1 MSNRTIEAILRLSA
15 KLGPMGAF
23 GQLAGKLNQVNQK
36 ALAFNKTQTMMAR
49 TSALAMNAM
58 RGVIGYQI
66 VRGAGALVTNFAGA
80 ERRLNRIA
88 INADAGK
95 DKLSEMFR
103 TVDRAAL
110 DYSMTQDSVTDG
122 LESLVASGRSLDD
135 ALSFLPAVAATA
147 QAAGA
152 DISDIATTADAM
164 ANSFHFAGNNMQ
176 RAFDILITSGKQGK
190 FELKDMAQY
199 LPSLAPAMAALGYQ
213 GEKGLGKLAS
223 MLQTVRLQTGDASSA
238 ATNLQ
243 NVLQKMESNE
253 TARSFKKF
261 GVDLRGE
268 MAKARKEGR
277 DLIDV
282 FIELTNK
289 ATKGDMSK
297 IPQLFTDA
305 QFQQGMRALIQGR
318 DAMEGFQK
326 GLADVDG
333 STLRDLGRVL
343 DDNQSKID
351 RMAASW
357 ERMKRS
363 IGSGIAP
370 AATDAMDFISSNM
383 DKAQFINAQ
392 LDNEGMTFMQKR
404 MWWLRNGFDN
414 QDQGL
419 KAFQGGWRSPE
430 GLLAAKGTP
439 GVNPELPSH
448 RQDQVTQGGGVP
460 LPTPRPDNLGKT
472 FQYGV
477 APRWRG
483 STLDPRV
490 LAPHARQPQSSL
502 MDQSVAAAEA
512 SAAASLKQAGVETAS
527 SVSDGGKQAGD
538 SIKAGADTL
547 SSVAG
552 ELKAALVSGANSLAA
567 AARSAAADLS
577 RPIGSLKPVRA
588 DTGRS
593 DAGRVMGPR

>member
-15 KLGPMGAF
+15 KLGSMGAF
-23 GQLAGKLNQVNQK
+23 SQMSSKLNQVNQK
-36 ALAFNKTQTMMAR
+36 ALAFNRTQTMMAR
-49 TSALAMNAM
+49 TSALAMNAV
-58 RGVIGYQI
+58 RGVIGYQV

-95 DKLSEMFR
+95 DKLAEMFR

-110 DYSMTQDSVTDG
+110 DYSMTQDGITDG
-122 LESLVASGRSLDD
+122 LEALVASGRSVDE
-135 ALSFLPAVAATA
+135 ALSFLPSVAATA

-152 DISDIATTADAM
+152 EIADIATTADAIGS
-164 ANSFHFAGNNMQ
+164 SFKFTGDNMQ
-176 RAFDILITSGKQGK
+176 RAFDILVTSGKQGK

-199 LPSLAPAMAALGYQ
+199 LPSLAPAMAALGYE

-253 TARSFKKF
+253 TAKSFSKF
-261 GVDLRGE
+261 GINLRKE

-277 DLIDV
+277 DLLDV
-282 FIELTNK
+282 FIELTER
-289 ATKGDMSK
+289 ALKGDLSK

-305 QFQQGMRALIQGR
+305 QFMQGMRALLQGR

-326 GLADVDG
+326 ALENVDG
-333 STLRDLGRVL
+333 ATMRDLGRVL
-343 DDNQSKID
+343 ADNQSKID

-363 IGSGIAP
+363 IGGGIAGP
-370 AATDAMDFISSNM
+370 ATGAMDFVSSNM

-392 LDNEGMTFMQKR
+392 LDKEGMGWWEKR
-404 MWWLRNGFDN
+404 MWWARNGFDN
-414 QDQGL
+414 QDQGM
-419 KAFQGGWRSPE
+419 KAFKGGWRSPE
-430 GLLAAKGTP
+430 GLIAAKGP
-439 GVNPELPSH
+439 MSASPELPSR
-448 RQDQVTQGGGVP
+448 RQDQPGRIP
-460 LPTPRPDNLGKT
+460 LPTARPVPPSMAE
-472 FQYGV
+472 QYRLYG
-477 APRWRG
+477 RG
-483 STLDPRV
+483 
-490 LAPHARQPQSSL
+490 H
-502 MDQSVAAAEA
+502 AAAVRNSVKVDKPAGYFGNEIDF
-512 SAAASLKQAGVETAS
+512 SAMERATGAAVADLKGAGVETAS
-527 SVSDGGKQAGD
+527 SVADGGKQAGD
-538 SIKAGADTL
+538 SIKSGADTL
-547 SSVAG
+547 ASVAG
-552 ELKAALVSGANSLAA
+552 KLEAAIVSGANSLAA

-577 RPIGSLKPVRA
+577 RPIGSLKQVRA

-593 DAGRVMGPR
+593 DAGRAMGPR

>member
-15 KLGPMGAF
+15 KLGSMGAF
-23 GQLAGKLNQVNQK
+23 SQMSSKLNHVNQK
-36 ALAFNKTQTMMAR
+36 ALAFNRTQTMMAR
-49 TSALAMNAM
+49 TSALAMNAV
-58 RGVIGYQI
+58 RGVIGYQV

-95 DKLSEMFR
+95 DKLAEMFR

-110 DYSMTQDSVTDG
+110 DYSMTQDGITDG
-122 LESLVASGRSLDD
+122 LEALVASGRSVDE
-135 ALSFLPAVAATA
+135 ALSFLPSVAATA

-152 DISDIATTADAM
+152 EIADIATTADAIGS
-164 ANSFHFAGNNMQ
+164 SFKFTGDNMQ
-176 RAFDILITSGKQGK
+176 RAFDILVTSGKQGK

-199 LPSLAPAMAALGYQ
+199 LPSLAPAMAALGYE

-253 TARSFKKF
+253 TAKSFSKF
-261 GVDLRGE
+261 GINLRKE
-268 MAKARKEGR
+268 MAEARKEGR
-277 DLIDV
+277 DLLDV
-282 FIELTNK
+282 FIELTER
-289 ATKGDMSK
+289 ALKGDLSK

-305 QFQQGMRALIQGR
+305 QFMQGMRALLQGR

-326 GLADVDG
+326 ALENVDG
-333 STLRDLGRVL
+333 ATMRDLGRVL
-343 DDNQSKID
+343 ADNQSKID

-363 IGSGIAP
+363 IGSGIAGP
-370 AATDAMDFISSNM
+370 ATGAMDFVSSNM

-392 LDNEGMTFMQKR
+392 LDKEGMGWWEKR
-404 MWWLRNGFDN
+404 MWWARNGFDN
-414 QDQGL
+414 RDQGL

-430 GLLAAKGTP
+430 GLIAAKGP
-439 GVNPELPSH
+439 MSASPELPSR
-448 RQDQVTQGGGVP
+448 RQDQPGRIP
-460 LPTPRPDNLGKT
+460 LPTPRP
-472 FQYGV
+472 V
-477 APRWRG
+477 APSMAEQYQLYGRG
-483 STLDPRV
+483 
-490 LAPHARQPQSSL
+490 H
-502 MDQSVAAAEA
+502 AAAVRNSVKVEKPA
-512 SAAASLKQAGVETAS
+512 GYFGNEIDFSAMERATDAAAADLKGAGVETAS
-527 SVSDGGKQAGD
+527 SVADGGKQAGD
-538 SIKAGADTL
+538 SIKSGADTL
-547 SSVAG
+547 ASVAG
-552 ELKAALVSGANSLAA
+552 KLEAAIVSGANSLAA

-577 RPIGSLKPVRA
+577 RPIGSLKQVRA

-593 DAGRVMGPR
+593 DAGRAMGPR

>member
-15 KLGPMGAF
+15 KLGSMGAF
-23 GQLAGKLNQVNQK
+23 GQLSSKLNQVNQK
-36 ALAFNKTQTMMAR
+36 ALAFNRTQTMMAR

-58 RGVIGYQI
+58 RGVIGYQV

-95 DKLSEMFR
+95 DKLAEMFR

-110 DYSMTQDSVTDG
+110 DYSMTQDGITDG
-122 LESLVASGRSLDD
+122 LEALVASGRSVDE
-135 ALSFLPAVAATA
+135 ALSFLPSVAATA

-152 DISDIATTADAM
+152 EIADIATTADAIGS
-164 ANSFHFAGNNMQ
+164 SFKFTGDNMQ
-176 RAFDILITSGKQGK
+176 RAFDILVTSGKQGK

-199 LPSLAPAMAALGYQ
+199 LPSLAPAMAALGYE

-243 NVLQKMESNE
+243 NVLQKMEANE
-253 TARSFKKF
+253 TAKSFSKF
-261 GVDLRGE
+261 GIDLRKE

-277 DLIDV
+277 DLLDV
-282 FIELTNK
+282 FIELTERALK
-289 ATKGDMSK
+289 SDLSK

-305 QFQQGMRALIQGR
+305 QFMQGMRALLQGR

-326 GLADVDG
+326 ALENVDG
-333 STLRDLGRVL
+333 ATMRDLGRVL
-343 DDNQSKID
+343 ADNHSKID

-363 IGSGIAP
+363 IGSGIAGP
-370 AATDAMDFISSNM
+370 ATGAMDFVSSNM

-392 LDNEGMTFMQKR
+392 LDKEGMGWWEKR
-404 MWWLRNGFDN
+404 MWWARNGFDN

-430 GLLAAKGTP
+430 GLIAAKGP
-439 GVNPELPSH
+439 MSASPELPSR
-448 RQDQVTQGGGVP
+448 RQDQPGRIP
-460 LPTPRPDNLGKT
+460 LPTARP
-472 FQYGV
+472 V
-477 APRWRG
+477 APSMAEQYQLYGRG
-483 STLDPRV
+483 
-490 LAPHARQPQSSL
+490 H
-502 MDQSVAAAEA
+502 AAAVRNSIKVEKPA
-512 SAAASLKQAGVETAS
+512 GYFGNEIDFSAMERATDAAAADLKGAGVETAS
-527 SVSDGGKQAGD
+527 SVADGGKQAGD
-538 SIKAGADTL
+538 SIKSGADTL
-547 SSVAG
+547 ASVAG
-552 ELKAALVSGANSLAA
+552 KLEAAIVSGANSLAA

-577 RPIGSLKPVRA
+577 RPIGSFKQVRA

-593 DAGRVMGPR
+593 DAGRAMGPR

>member
-23 GQLAGKLNQVNQK
+23 GQLSSKLNQVNQK
-36 ALAFNKTQTMMAR
+36 ALAFNRTQGLMAR
-49 TSALAMNAM
+49 NSMLAANAV
-58 RGVIGYQI
+58 RGLVAYGL
-66 VRGAGALVTNFAGA
+66 VRGAGQMVTNFAGA

-95 DKLSEMFR
+95 DKLGEMFR

-110 DYSMTQDSVTDG
+110 DYSMTQDGITDG

-135 ALSFLPAVAATA
+135 ALSFLPSVAATA

-152 DISDIATTADAM
+152 EIADIATTADAIGS
-164 ANSFHFAGNNMQ
+164 SFHFAGNNMQ
-176 RAFDILITSGKQGK
+176 RAFDILVTSGKQGK

-199 LPSLAPAMAALGYQ
+199 LPSLAPAMASLGYE

-243 NVLQKMESNE
+243 NVLQKMEADQ
-253 TARSFKKF
+253 TAKSFSKF
-261 GVDLRGE
+261 GVNLRKE

-282 FIELTNK
+282 FIELTDR
-289 ATKGDMSK
+289 ALKGDLSK

-305 QFQQGMRALIQGR
+305 QFQQGMRALLQGR

-326 GLADVDG
+326 GLENVDG
-333 STLRDLGRVL
+333 ATMRDLGRIL

-351 RMAASW
+351 RMSASW
-357 ERMKRS
+357 ERMIRS
-363 IGSGIAP
+363 IGSGIAGP
-370 AATDAMDFISSNM
+370 ATGAMDFVSSNM

-392 LDNEGMTFMQKR
+392 LDKEGMNFWDKR

-419 KAFQGGWRSPE
+419 TAFKGGWRSPE
-430 GLLAAKGTP
+430 GLLAAKGP
-439 GVNPELPSH
+439 MGASPELPSR
-448 RQDQVTQGGGVP
+448 RQDQPGRTP
-460 LPTPRPDNLGKT
+460 IPTPRP
-472 FQYGV
+472 V
-477 APRWRG
+477 AP
-483 STLDPRV
+483 
-490 LAPHARQPQSSL
+490 
-502 MDQSVAAAEA
+502 SVAEQYRLYGRGH
-512 SAAASLKQAGVETAS
+512 AAAVRNSVRVEKPAGYFGNEIDFSAMERATDAAAADLKGAGVETAS
-527 SVSDGGKQAGD
+527 SVADGGKQAGD
-538 SIKAGADTL
+538 SIKSGADTL
-547 SSVAG
+547 ASVAG
-552 ELKAALVSGANSLAA
+552 KLEAAIVAGANALAG

-577 RPIGSLKPVRA
+577 RPIGSLKAVRA
-588 DTGRS
+588 DTGKS
-593 DAGRVMGPR
+593 NAGHLMGPR

>member
-15 KLGPMGAF
+15 KLGSMGAF
-23 GQLAGKLNQVNQK
+23 SQMSSKLNQVNQK
-36 ALAFNKTQTMMAR
+36 ALAFNRTQTMMAR
-49 TSALAMNAM
+49 TSALAMNAV
-58 RGVIGYQI
+58 RGVIGYQV

-95 DKLSEMFR
+95 EKLAEMFR

-110 DYSMTQDSVTDG
+110 DYSMTQDGITDG
-122 LESLVASGRSLDD
+122 LEALVASGRSVDE
-135 ALSFLPAVAATA
+135 ALSFLPSVAATA

-152 DISDIATTADAM
+152 EIADIATTADAIGS
-164 ANSFHFAGNNMQ
+164 SFKFTGDNMQ
-176 RAFDILITSGKQGK
+176 RAFDILVTSGKQGK

-199 LPSLAPAMAALGYQ
+199 LPSLAPAMAALGYE

-253 TARSFKKF
+253 TAKSFSKF
-261 GVDLRGE
+261 GIDLRKE

-277 DLIDV
+277 DLLDV
-282 FIELTNK
+282 FIELTER
-289 ATKGDMSK
+289 ALKGDLSK

-305 QFQQGMRALIQGR
+305 QFMQGMRALLQGR

-326 GLADVDG
+326 ALENVDG
-333 STLRDLGRVL
+333 ATMRDLGRIL
-343 DDNQSKID
+343 EDNQSKID

-357 ERMKRS
+357 ERVKRS
-363 IGSGIAP
+363 IGSGIAGP
-370 AATDAMDFISSNM
+370 ATGAMDFVSSNM

-392 LDNEGMTFMQKR
+392 LDKEGMGWWEKR
-404 MWWLRNGFDN
+404 MWWARNGFDN

-430 GLLAAKGTP
+430 GLIAAKGP
-439 GVNPELPSH
+439 MSASPELPSR
-448 RQDQVTQGGGVP
+448 RQDQPGRIP
-460 LPTPRPDNLGKT
+460 LPTARPVPPSMAE
-472 FQYGV
+472 QYQLYG
-477 APRWRG
+477 RG
-483 STLDPRV
+483 
-490 LAPHARQPQSSL
+490 H
-502 MDQSVAAAEA
+502 AAAVRNSVKVDKPTGYFGNEIDFSA
-512 SAAASLKQAGVETAS
+512 MERATDAAAADLKGAGVETAS
-527 SVSDGGKQAGD
+527 SVADGGKQAGD
-538 SIKAGADTL
+538 SIKSGADTL
-547 SSVAG
+547 ASVAG
-552 ELKAALVSGANSLAA
+552 KLEAAIVSGANSLAA

-577 RPIGSLKPVRA
+577 RPIGSLKQVRA

-593 DAGRVMGPR
+593 DAGRAMGPR

>member
-23 GQLAGKLNQVNQK
+23 GQMSSKLNQVNQK
-36 ALAFNKTQTMMAR
+36 ALAFNRTQTMMAR

-58 RGVIGYQI
+58 RGVIGYQV
-66 VRGAGALVTNFAGA
+66 VRGAGALVTNFASA

-95 DKLSEMFR
+95 DKLAEMFR

-110 DYSMTQDSVTDG
+110 DYSMTQDGITDG
-122 LESLVASGRSLDD
+122 LEALVASGRSLDD
-135 ALSFLPAVAATA
+135 ALSFLPSVAATA
-147 QAAGA
+147 QAADA
-152 DISDIATTADAM
+152 NIADIATTADAIGS
-164 ANSFHFAGNNMQ
+164 SFKFAGNNMQ
-176 RAFDILITSGKQGK
+176 RAFDILVTSGKQGK

-199 LPSLAPAMAALGYQ
+199 LPSLAPAMASLGYE

-253 TARSFKKF
+253 TAKSFSKF
-261 GVDLRGE
+261 GVDLRKE

-282 FIELTNK
+282 FIELTER
-289 ATKGDMSK
+289 ALKGDLSK

-305 QFQQGMRALIQGR
+305 QFQQGMRALLQGR

-326 GLADVDG
+326 GLENVDG
-333 STLRDLGRVL
+333 STMRDLGRIIE
-343 DDNQSKID
+343 DNQSKID
-351 RMAASW
+351 RMSASW

-363 IGSGIAP
+363 IGSGIAGP
-370 AATDAMDFISSNM
+370 AAGAMDFVSSNM

-392 LDNEGMTFMQKR
+392 LDKEGMGFWEKR
-404 MWWLRNGFDN
+404 MWWARNGFDN
-414 QDQGL
+414 QDQGM

-430 GLLAAKGTP
+430 GLIAAKGP
-439 GVNPELPSH
+439 MSASPELPSR
-448 RQDQVTQGGGVP
+448 RQDQPGRIP
-460 LPTPRPDNLGKT
+460 LPTARP
-472 FQYGV
+472 V
-477 APRWRG
+477 APSMAEQYRLYGRG
-483 STLDPRV
+483 
-490 LAPHARQPQSSL
+490 H
-502 MDQSVAAAEA
+502 AAAVRNSVQVEKPA
-512 SAAASLKQAGVETAS
+512 GGNAPKDWFELPSVEGLKRDFETAS
-527 SVSDGGKQAGD
+527 SVVVDGGKQAGD
-538 SIKAGADTL
+538 SIKSGADTL
-547 SSVAG
+547 ASVAG
-552 ELKAALVSGANSLAA
+552 KLEAAIVSGANSLAA

-577 RPIGSLKPVRA
+577 RPIGSLKQVRA

-593 DAGRVMGPR
+593 NAGRGDPREF

>member
-23 GQLAGKLNQVNQK
+23 GQLSSKLNQVNQK
-36 ALAFNKTQTMMAR
+36 ALAFNRTQGLMAR
-49 TSALAMNAM
+49 NSMLAANAI
-58 RGVIGYQI
+58 RGLVAYGL
-66 VRGAGALVTNFAGA
+66 VRGAGQMVTNFAGA

-95 DKLSEMFR
+95 DKLGEMFR

-110 DYSMTQDSVTDG
+110 DYSMTQDSITDG

-135 ALSFLPAVAATA
+135 ALSFLPSVAATA

-152 DISDIATTADAM
+152 EIADIATTADAIG
-164 ANSFHFAGNNMQ
+164 NSFHFAGNNMQ
-176 RAFDILITSGKQGK
+176 RAFDILVTSGKQGK

-199 LPSLAPAMAALGYQ
+199 LPSLAPAMASLGYE

-253 TARSFKKF
+253 TAKSFKKF
-261 GVDLRGE
+261 GVDLRKE

-282 FIELTNK
+282 FIELTER
-289 ATKGDMSK
+289 ALKGDLSK

-305 QFQQGMRALIQGR
+305 QFQQGMRALLQGR

-326 GLADVDG
+326 ALENVDG
-333 STLRDLGRVL
+333 ATMRDLGRVL

-351 RMAASW
+351 RMGASW
-357 ERMKRS
+357 ERMVRA

-370 AATDAMDFISSNM
+370 AATGAMDFVSSNM
-383 DKAQFINAQ
+383 DKAQFINAE
-392 LDNEGMTFMQKR
+392 LDKQGMGWWEKR

-419 KAFQGGWRSPE
+419 TAFKGGWRSPE
-430 GLLAAKGTP
+430 GRLAAKGTP
-439 GVNPELPSH
+439 DVNPELPSH
-448 RQDQVTQGGGVP
+448 RQDQPGRTP
-460 LPTPRPDNLGKT
+460 IPTPRP
-472 FQYGV
+472 V
-477 APRWRG
+477 AP
-483 STLDPRV
+483 
-490 LAPHARQPQSSL
+490 
-502 MDQSVAAAEA
+502 SVAEQYRLYGRGH
-512 SAAASLKQAGVETAS
+512 AAAVRNSVRIEKPDGYFGNEIDFSAMERATDAAAADLKGAGVETAS
-527 SVSDGGKQAGD
+527 SVADGGKQAGD
-538 SIKAGADTL
+538 SIKSGADTL
-547 SSVAG
+547 ASVAG
-552 ELKAALVSGANSLAA
+552 KLEAAIVAGANALAG

-577 RPIGSLKPVRA
+577 RPIGSLKAVRA
-588 DTGRS
+588 DTGKS
-593 DAGRVMGPR
+593 NAGHLMGPR

>member
-15 KLGPMGAF
+15 KLGSMGAF
-23 GQLAGKLNQVNQK
+23 SQMSSKLNQVNQK
-36 ALAFNKTQTMMAR
+36 ALAFNRTQTMMAR
-49 TSALAMNAM
+49 TSALAMNAV
-58 RGVIGYQI
+58 RGVIGYQV

-95 DKLSEMFR
+95 DKLAEMFR

-110 DYSMTQDSVTDG
+110 DYSMTQDGITDG
-122 LESLVASGRSLDD
+122 LEALVASGRSVDE
-135 ALSFLPAVAATA
+135 ALSFLPSVAATA

-152 DISDIATTADAM
+152 EIADIATTADAIGS
-164 ANSFHFAGNNMQ
+164 SFKFTGDNME
-176 RAFDILITSGKQGK
+176 RAFDILVTSGKQGK

-199 LPSLAPAMAALGYQ
+199 LPSLAPAMAALGYE

-253 TARSFKKF
+253 TAKSFSKF
-261 GVDLRGE
+261 GINLRKE
-268 MAKARKEGR
+268 MAEARKEGR
-277 DLIDV
+277 DLLDV
-282 FIELTNK
+282 FIELTER
-289 ATKGDMSK
+289 ALKGDLSK

-305 QFQQGMRALIQGR
+305 QFMQGMRALLQGR

-326 GLADVDG
+326 ALENVDG
-333 STLRDLGRVL
+333 ATMRDLGRVL
-343 DDNQSKID
+343 ADNQSKID

-363 IGSGIAP
+363 IGSGIAGP
-370 AATDAMDFISSNM
+370 ATGAMDFVSSNM

-392 LDNEGMTFMQKR
+392 LDKEGMGWWEKR
-404 MWWLRNGFDN
+404 MWWARNGFDN
-414 QDQGL
+414 RDQGL

-430 GLLAAKGTP
+430 GLIAAKGP
-439 GVNPELPSH
+439 MSASPELPSR
-448 RQDQVTQGGGVP
+448 RQDQPGRIP
-460 LPTPRPDNLGKT
+460 LPTPRP
-472 FQYGV
+472 V
-477 APRWRG
+477 APSMAEQYQLYGRG
-483 STLDPRV
+483 
-490 LAPHARQPQSSL
+490 H
-502 MDQSVAAAEA
+502 AAAVRNSVKVEKPA
-512 SAAASLKQAGVETAS
+512 GYFGNEIDFSAMERATDAAAADLKGAGVETAS
-527 SVSDGGKQAGD
+527 SVADGGKQAGD
-538 SIKAGADTL
+538 SIKSGADTL
-547 SSVAG
+547 ASVAG
-552 ELKAALVSGANSLAA
+552 KLEAAIVSGANSLAA

-577 RPIGSLKPVRA
+577 RPIGSLKQVRA

-593 DAGRVMGPR
+593 DAGRAMGPR

>member
-23 GQLAGKLNQVNQK
+23 GQLSGKLNQVNQK
-36 ALAFNKTQTMMAR
+36 ALAFNKTQGLMAR
-49 TSALAMNAM
+49 NSALAANA
-58 RGVIGYQI
+58 
-66 VRGAGALVTNFAGA
+66 VRGLVAYGLVRGTSELVTNFAGA

-135 ALSFLPAVAATA
+135 ALSFLPSVAATA

-152 DISDIATTADAM
+152 DITDIATTADAM

-268 MAKARKEGR
+268 MAKAREEGR

-289 ATKGDMSK
+289 AAKGDLSK

-318 DAMEGFQK
+318 GAMEGFQK
-326 GLADVDG
+326 ALADVDG
-333 STLRDLGRVL
+333 STLRDLGRIL

-351 RMAASW
+351 KMGASW
-357 ERMKRS
+357 ERLLRS

-370 AATDAMDFISSNM
+370 AATGAMDFVSSNM

-392 LDNEGMTFMQKR
+392 LDKEGMGFWEKR

-414 QDQGL
+414 QDQGM

-430 GLLAAKGTP
+430 GLVAAKGP
-439 GVNPELPSH
+439 ISASPELPSR
-448 RQDQVTQGGGVP
+448 RQDQPGSIPV
-460 LPTPRPDNLGKT
+460 PTPRP
-472 FQYGV
+472 V
-477 APRWRG
+477 APSMAQQYQLYGRG
-483 STLDPRV
+483 HAAAVRAGAYEQRPVGMRDAMMDPR
-490 LAPHARQPQSSL
+490 AMEQAATT
-502 MDQSVAAAEA
+502 AAAD
-512 SAAASLKQAGVETAS
+512 LQRAGVETAS

-538 SIKAGADTL
+538 SIKEGADSL

-552 ELKAALVSGANSLAA
+552 ILKDAIVSGANSLAA
-567 AARSAAADLS
+567 AARSAASDLS
-577 RPIGSLKPVRA
+577 RPIGSLQTVRA

-593 DAGRVMGPR
+593 DAGRAGGPR

>member
-15 KLGPMGAF
+15 KLGSMGAF
-23 GQLAGKLNQVNQK
+23 GQLSSKLNQVNQK
-36 ALAFNKTQTMMAR
+36 AIAFNRTQTMMAR

-58 RGVIGYQI
+58 RGVIGYQV

-95 DKLSEMFR
+95 DKLAEMFR

-110 DYSMTQDSVTDG
+110 DYSMTQDGITDG
-122 LESLVASGRSLDD
+122 LEALVASGRSVDE
-135 ALSFLPAVAATA
+135 ALSFLPSVAATA

-152 DISDIATTADAM
+152 EIADIATTADAIGS
-164 ANSFHFAGNNMQ
+164 SFKFTGDNMQ
-176 RAFDILITSGKQGK
+176 RAFDILVTSGKQGK

-199 LPSLAPAMAALGYQ
+199 LPSLAPAMAALGYE

-253 TARSFKKF
+253 TAKSFSKF
-261 GVDLRGE
+261 GIDLRKE

-277 DLIDV
+277 DLLDV
-282 FIELTNK
+282 FIELTER
-289 ATKGDMSK
+289 ALKGDLSK

-305 QFQQGMRALIQGR
+305 QFMQGMRALLQGR

-326 GLADVDG
+326 ALENVDG
-333 STLRDLGRVL
+333 ATMRDLGRIL
-343 DDNQSKID
+343 EDNQSKID
-351 RMAASW
+351 RMSASW

-363 IGSGIAP
+363 IGSGIAGP
-370 AATDAMDFISSNM
+370 ATGAMDFVSSNM

-392 LDNEGMTFMQKR
+392 LDKEGMGFWEKR
-404 MWWLRNGFDN
+404 MWWARNGFDN

-419 KAFQGGWRSPE
+419 KAFKGGWRSPE
-430 GLLAAKGTP
+430 GLIAAKGP
-439 GVNPELPSH
+439 MSASPELPSR
-448 RQDQVTQGGGVP
+448 RQDQPGRIP
-460 LPTPRPDNLGKT
+460 LPTARPVPPGMVE
-472 FQYGV
+472 QYQLYG
-477 APRWRG
+477 RG
-483 STLDPRV
+483 
-490 LAPHARQPQSSL
+490 H
-502 MDQSVAAAEA
+502 AAAVRNSVKVEKPA
-512 SAAASLKQAGVETAS
+512 GYFGNEIDFSAMERATDAAAADLKGAGVETAS
-527 SVSDGGKQAGD
+527 SVADGGKQAGD
-538 SIKAGADTL
+538 SIKSGADTL
-547 SSVAG
+547 ASVAG
-552 ELKAALVSGANSLAA
+552 KLEAAIVSGANSLAA

-577 RPIGSLKPVRA
+577 RPIGSLKQVRA

-593 DAGRVMGPR
+593 DAGRAMGPR

>member
-23 GQLAGKLNQVNQK
+23 GQMSSKLNQVNQK
-36 ALAFNKTQTMMAR
+36 ALAFNRTQTMMAR
-49 TSALAMNAM
+49 TSALAMNAV
-58 RGVIGYQI
+58 RGVIGYQV
-66 VRGAGALVTNFAGA
+66 VRGAGALVTNFASA

-95 DKLSEMFR
+95 DKLAEMFR

-110 DYSMTQDSVTDG
+110 DYSMTQDGITDG
-122 LESLVASGRSLDD
+122 LEALVASGRSLDD
-135 ALSFLPAVAATA
+135 ALSFLPSVAATA
-147 QAAGA
+147 QAADA
-152 DISDIATTADAM
+152 NIADIATTADAIGS
-164 ANSFHFAGNNMQ
+164 SFKFAGNNMQ
-176 RAFDILITSGKQGK
+176 RAFDILVTSGKQGK

-199 LPSLAPAMAALGYQ
+199 LPALAPAMASLGYE

-253 TARSFKKF
+253 TAKSFSKF
-261 GVDLRGE
+261 GVDLRKE

-282 FIELTNK
+282 FIELTER
-289 ATKGDMSK
+289 ALKGDLSK

-305 QFQQGMRALIQGR
+305 QFQQGMRALLQGR

-326 GLADVDG
+326 GLENVDG
-333 STLRDLGRVL
+333 STMRDLGRIIE
-343 DDNQSKID
+343 DNQSKID
-351 RMAASW
+351 RMSASW

-363 IGSGIAP
+363 IGSGIAGP
-370 AATDAMDFISSNM
+370 ATGAMDFVSSNM

-392 LDNEGMTFMQKR
+392 LDKEGMGFWEKR
-404 MWWLRNGFDN
+404 MWWARNGFDN
-414 QDQGL
+414 QDQGM

-430 GLLAAKGTP
+430 GLIAAKGP
-439 GVNPELPSH
+439 MSASPELPSR
-448 RQDQVTQGGGVP
+448 RQDQPGRIP
-460 LPTPRPDNLGKT
+460 LPTARP
-472 FQYGV
+472 V
-477 APRWRG
+477 APSMAEQYRLYGRG
-483 STLDPRV
+483 
-490 LAPHARQPQSSL
+490 H
-502 MDQSVAAAEA
+502 AAAVRNSAQVEKPA
-512 SAAASLKQAGVETAS
+512 GYFGNEIDFSAMERATDAAAADLKGAGVETAS
-527 SVSDGGKQAGD
+527 SVADGGKQAGD
-538 SIKAGADTL
+538 SIKSGADTL
-547 SSVAG
+547 ASVAG
-552 ELKAALVSGANSLAA
+552 KLEAAIVSGANSLAA

-577 RPIGSLKPVRA
+577 RPIGSLKQVRA

-593 DAGRVMGPR
+593 DAGRAMGPR